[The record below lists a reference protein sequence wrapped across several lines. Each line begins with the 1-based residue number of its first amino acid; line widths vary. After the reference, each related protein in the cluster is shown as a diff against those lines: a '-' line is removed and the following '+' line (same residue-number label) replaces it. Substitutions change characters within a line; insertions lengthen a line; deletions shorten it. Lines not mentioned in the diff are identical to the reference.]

1 MDELY
6 RNKKILKELMFMKG
20 KWIGGLIL
28 VAVLIFSLTAWWV
41 IDSPKESNNGAGAD
55 FNLVNPGKLTIVSS
69 GGFVPFTD
77 MEDGEMVGYDIDV
90 GREIAKILGL
100 EPKFEK
106 ADFSGMI
113 TGIQTGRYDI
123 AINSHTITD
132 ERKKQVSFTQPYY
145 YSGSMIF
152 SPPGSKVKTVDDL
165 KGATVALNRS
175 SNYYTEA
182 QEYTDKFDFYDDDL
196 RALQAVAEG
205 HGDAGITDAIS
216 GKTAIANGLKL
227 EAHQQF
233 SKTEQAIP
241 MAKDN
246 EKLLEAI
253 NKAMDELRSNGKLKE
268 LSIKWIG
275 FDVTQ
280 PPEDIVE

>member
-1 MDELY
+1 M
-6 RNKKILKELMFMKG
+6 KK
-20 KWIGGLIL
+20 KWLVGTLIGAI
-28 VAVLIFSLTAWWV
+28 VVVLALWWATS
-41 IDSPKESNNGAGAD
+41 DSNQSNGNIGED
-55 FNLVNPGKLTIVSS
+55 YNLVTPGKLTIVSS

-77 MEDGEMVGYDIDV
+77 MENGEMVGYDIDV

-100 EPKFEK
+100 EPVFKK
-106 ADFSGMI
+106 AEFSGMI

-132 ERKKQVSFTQPYY
+132 ERKKQVSFSHPYY

-152 SPPGSKVKTVDDL
+152 SAPGSNVKTVDDL

-175 SNYYTEA
+175 SNYYIEA
-182 QEYTDKFDFYDDDL
+182 QAYTDKFDFYDDDL

-216 GKTAIANGLKL
+216 GKTAIENGLKL

-246 EKLLEAI
+246 EKLLEAV
-253 NKAMDELRSNGKLKE
+253 NKAMDELKANGKLKE

-275 FDVTQ
+275 FDITQ

>member
-1 MDELY
+1 
-6 RNKKILKELMFMKG
+6 MKG
-20 KWIGGLIL
+20 KWLGSLIL
-28 VAVLIFSLTAWWV
+28 VAVLIFSLCAYWV
-41 IDSPKESNNGAGAD
+41 MKDSKETSNGAGEEY
-55 FNLVNPGKLTIVSS
+55 NLVNPGKLTIVSS

-152 SPPGSKVKTVDDL
+152 SPPGSNIKTVEDL

-205 HGDAGITDAIS
+205 HGDTGITDAIS

-275 FDVTQ
+275 FDITQ
-280 PPEDIVE
+280 PPEDIVK

>member
-1 MDELY
+1 MT
-6 RNKKILKELMFMKG
+6 K
-20 KWIGGLIL
+20 KWIGILTLVAALIL
-28 VAVLIFSLTAWWV
+28 ALVAWWA
-41 IDSPKESNNGAGAD
+41 SNSSDDANNEAGAD

-77 MEDGEMVGYDIDV
+77 MENGEMVGYDIDV

-100 EPKFEK
+100 EPQFEK

-152 SPPGSKVKTVDDL
+152 SAPGSSVKTVDDL

-175 SNYYTEA
+175 SNYYVEA
-182 QEYTDKFDFYDDDL
+182 QEYTDEFDFYDDDL
-196 RALQAVAEG
+196 RALQSVA
-205 HGDAGITDAIS
+205 
-216 GKTAIANGLKL
+216 
-227 EAHQQF
+227 
-233 SKTEQAIP
+233 
-241 MAKDN
+241 
-246 EKLLEAI
+246 
-253 NKAMDELRSNGKLKE
+253 
-268 LSIKWIG
+268 
-275 FDVTQ
+275 
-280 PPEDIVE
+280 

>member
-1 MDELY
+1 M
-6 RNKKILKELMFMKG
+6 KKKWVTGLM
-20 KWIGGLIL
+20 LVAALL
-28 VAVLIFSLTAWWV
+28 VAVAAWWAN
-41 IDSPKESNNGAGAD
+41 SNSKDVNSGAGAEY
-55 FNLVNPGKLTIVSS
+55 NLVTPGKLTIVSS

-77 MEDGEMVGYDIDV
+77 MEDGKMVGYDIDV
-90 GREIAKILGL
+90 GTEIAKILGL

-152 SPPGSKVKTVDDL
+152 SAPGSSIKTVDDL
-165 KGATVALNRS
+165 NGATVALNRS
-175 SNYYTEA
+175 SNYYVEA

-216 GKTAIANGLKL
+216 GQQAIANGLKL

-246 EKLLEAI
+246 EELLKAI
-253 NKAMDELRSNGKLKE
+253 NKAMDELKANGKLKE

>member
-1 MDELY
+1 MK
-6 RNKKILKELMFMKG
+6 NKWL
-20 KWIGGLIL
+20 IGLLL
-28 VAVLIFSLTAWWV
+28 VAAVLIAVVAWWTN
-41 IDSPKESNNGAGAD
+41 DSLKEANNGADAEYK
-55 FNLVNPGKLTIVSS
+55 LVNSGKLTIVSS

-77 MEDGEMVGYDIDV
+77 MEDGKMVGYDIDV
-90 GREIAKILGL
+90 GTEIAKILGL
-100 EPKFEK
+100 EPQFEK

-132 ERKKQVSFTQPYY
+132 ERKEQVSFTQPYY

-152 SPPGSKVKTVDDL
+152 SAPGSSIKTVDDL
-165 KGATVALNRS
+165 NGATVALNRS
-175 SNYYTEA
+175 SNYYVEA
-182 QEYTDKFDFYDDDL
+182 QEYTDTFDFYDDDL

-246 EKLLEAI
+246 EKLLKAI
-253 NKAMDELRSNGKLKE
+253 NEAMDELKANGKLEE

-280 PPEDIVE
+280 PPEDVVE

>member
-1 MDELY
+1 M
-6 RNKKILKELMFMKG
+6 KK
-20 KWIGGLIL
+20 KWVGGLSVVVAL
-28 VAVLIFSLTAWWV
+28 VIALAVWWAM
-41 IDSPKESNNGAGAD
+41 DGSKGSNNEAGNE

-77 MEDGEMVGYDIDV
+77 MEDGKMVGYDIDV
-90 GREIAKILGL
+90 GTEIAKILGL
-100 EPKFEK
+100 EPQFEK

-152 SPPGSKVKTVDDL
+152 SPPGSNIKTVDDL
-165 KGATVALNRS
+165 KGKTVALNRS
-175 SNYYTEA
+175 TNFYVEA
-182 QEYTDKFDFYDDDL
+182 QAYTDKFDFYDDDL

-216 GKTAIANGLKL
+216 GQQAIANGLKL

-253 NKAMDELRSNGKLKE
+253 NAAMDELKANGKLKE

-275 FDVTQ
+275 FDITQ